1 MDDSSS
7 VTTWLRQLKAGE
19 NEAASQL
26 WEAYFG
32 RLVRLARRKLAA
44 MPRRASD
51 EEDVALAAFNSFC
64 GGVRQGRFPRLNDRD
79 DLWQVLVMITVR
91 KAADE
96 REFHRRQ
103 KRGGGRVRGESVF
116 LERSASGNGG
126 GLSQIAGRD
135 PTPEFAAEVAERL
148 GQLLQA
154 LDNESLRSTALLK
167 MEGWSNEEIAQRI
180 GCGLRTVERKLSL
193 IRRIWRAYRE
203 P

>member
-7 VTTWLRQLKAGE
+7 VTTWLSQLKAGE
-19 NEAASQL
+19 NEAARRL

-32 RLVRLARRKLAA
+32 RLVRLARHKLAA
-44 MPRRASD
+44 TPRRASD

-64 GGVRQGRFPRLNDRD
+64 GGVRRGHFPRLNDRD
-79 DLWQVLVMITVR
+79 DLWQVLVMLTVR

-103 KRGGGRVRGESVF
+103 KRGNGRVRGESVF
-116 LERSASGNGG
+116 LECSASGNVG
-126 GLSQIAGRD
+126 GLSQITGRE

-154 LDNESLRSTALLK
+154 LDNESLRSIALLK

-193 IRRIWRAYRE
+193 IRRIWRAHCQ

>member
-7 VTTWLRQLKAGE
+7 VTTWLSQLKAGE
-19 NEAASQL
+19 NEAARRL

-44 MPRRASD
+44 MPRRACD

-64 GGVRQGRFPRLNDRD
+64 GGVRHGRFPRLNDRD
-79 DLWQVLVMITVR
+79 DLWQVLVMLTVR

-96 REFHRRQ
+96 RESHRRQ
-103 KRGGGRVRGESVF
+103 KRGNGRVRGESVF
-116 LERSASGNGG
+116 LEQNASGHAG
-126 GLSQIAGRD
+126 GLSQITGRE

-154 LDNESLRSTALLK
+154 LENESLRSIALLK
-167 MEGWSNEEIAQRI
+167 MEGWSNEEIAQSI

-193 IRRIWRAYRE
+193 IRRIWKAHGQ